1 LVILSK
7 KEKPVP
13 DKSLA
18 QQILPTSGTMIG
30 ICTTFIGLVKIVEAR
45 IGASRVDEYA
55 ACASM
60 FFLAS
65 AVTSYLSIRYSH
77 RSKISKSLETVA
89 DQSFLIGLLAISS
102 IALLFAYEAI

>member
-1 LVILSK
+1 MVILSK

-45 IGASRVDEYA
+45 IGPSRVDEYA

-60 FFLAS
+60 LFLVS
-65 AVTSYLSIRYSH
+65 AVTAYLSIRYSH
-77 RSKISKSLETVA
+77 RIRVSKGLEAVA
-89 DQSFLIGLLAISS
+89 DQSFLIGLLAISC
-102 IALLFAYEAI
+102 IAFLFAYEAI